1 MVRTYDE
8 LVAAATAT
16 GTFTDYV
23 GDGASV
29 PWQVAMNINTP
40 IGFTMWTYKAY
51 LDTRWPAGFK
61 LHDWTYTPY
70 GGLINCTREEADLAL
85 YEYIARDS
93 PLDAWIVYNAVRVG
107 GAPFFGTS
115 LTGYTGMQVQGITP
129 NIGLAQAEDP

>member
-1 MVRTYDE
+1 MRTYDQ
-8 LVAAATAT
+8 LVAAAEAT

-29 PWQVAMNINTP
+29 PWQVVQPFNMP

-51 LDTRWPAGFK
+51 LDFRWPAGFK

-70 GGLINCTREEADLAL
+70 GQLINVSREEADAAL
-85 YEYIARDS
+85 YEFILRES
-93 PLDAWIVYNAVRVG
+93 PLDAFLVWSAVRVG

-115 LTGYTGMQVQGITP
+115 QTGYTGPQSQGNVP
-129 NIGLAQAEDP
+129 DIGLAYIMDP